1 MSERLN
7 AFSVKTCCGDKDT
20 IDWVD
25 YDLDCINVLCI
36 MYYSRYSSIFVF
48 FVLVFKYYSYLV
60 PGNTYY
66 LILYYYCITDF
77 YYCIF

>member
-36 MYYSRYSSIFVF
+36 INVLHSATFPLIFDRSF
-48 FVLVFKYYSYLV
+48 RFMEISATNERK
-60 PGNTYY
+60 
-66 LILYYYCITDF
+66 
-77 YYCIF
+77 